1 MAHLWVR
8 DDDDQWAALPLN
20 GGPVSLSV
28 VPPKPFGGGER
39 PRPDREVLL
48 MPAARSG
55 QENWVLVSGDQRRT
69 SVNGL
74 PLALGLR
81 ILGDRDEIRVDGA
94 STVFFSTESL
104 ARIEPYPGSAEPA
117 CCPRCRLDLKDGAPA
132 VRCPQCRV
140 WHHEDLA
147 DDLDCWSSEEHCALC
162 PQATDLRAG
171 FRWSPED
178 L

>member
-20 GGPVSLSV
+20 GGPVSLSM

-94 STVFFSTESL
+94 STVFFCSGVRRAGST
-104 ARIEPYPGSAEPA
+104 ARISATSDGSCVRLMAAGSSLNSRANRPSAASPPA
-117 CCPRCRLDLKDGAPA
+117 
-132 VRCPQCRV
+132 
-140 WHHEDLA
+140 
-147 DDLDCWSSEEHCALC
+147 
-162 PQATDLRAG
+162 
-171 FRWSPED
+171 
-178 L
+178 